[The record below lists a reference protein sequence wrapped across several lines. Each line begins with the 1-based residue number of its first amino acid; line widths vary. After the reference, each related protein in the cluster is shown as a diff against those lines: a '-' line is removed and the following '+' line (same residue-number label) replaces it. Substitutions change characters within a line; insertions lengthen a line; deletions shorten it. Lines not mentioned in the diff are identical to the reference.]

1 MRLTDETQLRAL
13 LKRHGFRFDKHKGQN
28 FLVADWVPAQIAET
42 AMLAEDDLVLEIGP
56 GIGTLTRELCARA
69 GRVVAVELDKNLP
82 PILDETL
89 ADFQNVS
96 ILTADFLKLDL
107 REALAPMGEKK
118 PVLCANL
125 PYNITTPILTK
136 TIESGLFSKLT
147 VMMQREVALRICA
160 APGTSDYGAFTLYCN
175 YYARPELQFEVPP
188 DCFLPAPK
196 VTSAVITMTLLDE
209 PPVAVRDERLLFS
222 LIKASFAQRRK
233 TLVNALFAV
242 LGDRFGKEELVA
254 MLQTLDLPAD
264 VRGERLSLAQFALL
278 ADAMGK

>member
-242 LGDRFGKEELVA
+242 LGDRFGKDELVA

>member
-175 YYARPELQFEVPP
+175 YYTRPELQFEVPP

-242 LGDRFGKEELVA
+242 FGDRFGKEELVA
-254 MLQTLDLPAD
+254 MLQALDLPAD

>member
-188 DCFLPAPK
+188 GCFLPAPK

>member
-1 MRLTDETQLRAL
+1 MKLTDETQLRTL

-42 AMLAEDDLVLEIGP
+42 AQLGESDLVLEIGP
-56 GIGTLTRELCARA
+56 GIGTLTRELCQRA

-96 ILTADFLKLDL
+96 VITGDILKLNL
-107 REALAPMGEKK
+107 QEALEPIGERR

-147 VMMQREVALRICA
+147 VMIQREVALRICA

-175 YYARPELQFEVPP
+175 YYTRPKLQFEVQP

-196 VTSAVITMTLLDE
+196 VTSAVITMTLLDK
-209 PPVAVRDERLLFS
+209 PPVDVRDERLLFS
-222 LIKASFAQRRK
+222 LIKAAFAQRRK

-242 LGDRFGKEELVA
+242 FGDRFSKEELVA
-254 MLQTLDLPAD
+254 ILQNLDLPAD
-264 VRGERLSLAQFALL
+264 VRGERLSLQQFAQL
-278 ADAMGK
+278 ANTMGK

>member
-242 LGDRFGKEELVA
+242 FGDRFGKEELVA